1 MEKIDKKLN
10 NCMNDQRIEQ
20 TIQKILSG
28 EIIIGDSFQNNIKYD
43 DCEREKLQNFLSK
56 YYPNE

>member
-1 MEKIDKKLN
+1 MIDPL
-10 NCMNDQRIEQ
+10 IEQ
-20 TIQKILSG
+20 AIQKILSG

-56 YYPNE
+56 YYPKE